1 MTFTTPTFLIFLVVV
16 WVLYWSLS
24 RRWQNRLLV
33 VASLVF
39 YGWWDPR
46 FVLLLLFTATVDY
59 WVALGLQSTEPPE
72 RRKRLLMVSLVSNL
86 GVLGFFKY
94 FNFFAD
100 SAAHSAAAL
109 GWDIDPFT
117 LSIILP
123 VGISFYTFQAL
134 SYTIDVFRGRLP
146 AVRDFVDYLGFITFF
161 PQLVAGPIERAT
173 NLLVQFQRE
182 RRFDSDAAADGARQ
196 MLWGFFKKMV
206 VADTMAPIVGA
217 AFDNPQAAS
226 GWQLLWATY
235 AFAIQVYCDF
245 SGYADIAIGCARFF
259 NFKLMRNFAY
269 PYFSES
275 IPEFWRRWHI
285 SLSTWLRD
293 YLYCPLGGNR
303 VGSARRA
310 LNVLIVFLASGL
322 WHGANW
328 TFVAFGAFH
337 ACVYLAYVHLWPAS
351 QDRTRDLIAEQSI
364 LPGPTRLLRIALNFQ
379 LVCVS
384 FVYFRASSL
393 SEAHLI
399 LRRIV
404 TDLVSSGFEPPP
416 SGRAVLLAGSLILVE
431 WLARL
436 QPHGLTI
443 SAWPRPLRHA
453 AYYALVA
460 GILLLA
466 NFEHIPF
473 IYFQF

>member
-16 WVLYWSLS
+16 WSLYWFLS
-24 RRWQNRLLV
+24 RHWQNRLLV

-39 YGWWDPR
+39 YGWWDAR

-59 WVALGLQSTEPPE
+59 WVALALQSTELPG
-72 RRKRLLMVSLVSNL
+72 RRKRLLGVSLASNL

-94 FNFFAD
+94 FNFFATSAER
-100 SAAHSAAAL
+100 SAAVL
-109 GWDIDPFT
+109 GWDLDPFI

-134 SYTIDVFRGRLP
+134 GYTIDVYRGRLA

-182 RRFDSDAAADGARQ
+182 RPFDSVAAADGARQ

-206 VADTMAPIVGA
+206 VADTMAPLVAA
-217 AFDNPQAAS
+217 AFDNPEAAS

-235 AFAIQVYCDF
+235 AFAIQIYCDF
-245 SGYADIAIGCARFF
+245 SGYTDIAIGCARFF
-259 NFKLMRNFAY
+259 GFKLMRNFAY

-285 SLSTWLRD
+285 SLSTWFRD
-293 YLYCPLGGNR
+293 YLYFPLGGNR
-303 VGSARRA
+303 VGSSRRA
-310 LNVLIVFLASGL
+310 LNVLIVFAASGL

-328 TFVAFGAFH
+328 TFVVWGVLH
-337 ACVYLAYVHLWPAS
+337 GCLYLAYVRLWPAS
-351 QDRTRDLIAEQSI
+351 HDRTRDLVAEQSL
-364 LPGPTRLLRIALNFQ
+364 LPGPARLLRMALTFQ

-384 FVYFRASSL
+384 WVYFRAASVG
-393 SEAHLI
+393 EAHLI
-399 LRRIV
+399 LRRIA
-404 TDLVSSGFEPPP
+404 TDLVSGGFEPPP
-416 SGRAVLLAGSLILVE
+416 SGRAVALVIGVILVE
-431 WLARL
+431 WLAR
-436 QPHGLTI
+436 QKQHGLTI
-443 SAWPRPLRHA
+443 GAWPRPLRHA

-466 NFEHIPF
+466 NLRHIPF

>member
-16 WVLYWSLS
+16 WTLYWSLS

-59 WVALGLQSTEPPE
+59 WVALGLQSTEQPE
-72 RRKRLLMVSLVSNL
+72 RRKRLLAASLVSNL

-94 FNFFAD
+94 FNFFAS
-100 SAAHSAAAL
+100 SAERSAEML
-109 GWDIDPFT
+109 GWHLDTFT

-134 SYTIDVFRGRLP
+134 GYTIDVYRGRLP
-146 AVRDFVDYLGFITFF
+146 AVRDFVEFLGFITFF

-173 NLLVQFQRE
+173 NLLVQFQHE
-182 RRFDSDAAADGARQ
+182 RRFDSTAAADGARQ

-206 VADTMAPIVGA
+206 VADSMAPIVVA
-217 AFDNPQAAS
+217 AFDNPASAS

-259 NFKLMRNFAY
+259 DFKLMRNFAY

-285 SLSTWLRD
+285 SLSTWFRD
-293 YLYCPLGGNR
+293 YIYFPLGGNR

-310 LNVLIVFLASGL
+310 LNVLIVFGISGL

-328 TFVAFGAFH
+328 TFVAFGVFH
-337 ACVYLAYVHLWPAS
+337 ACLYLAYVWLWPAS
-351 QDRTRDLIAEQSI
+351 QDRTRDLAAEQSI
-364 LPGPTRLLRIALNFQ
+364 LPGPARLLRMALTFQ
-379 LVCVS
+379 LVCIS

-393 SEAHLI
+393 GDAHLI

-404 TDLVSSGFEPPP
+404 TDLVSGEFEPPP
-416 SGRAVLLAGSLILVE
+416 SGRAVLLAGSMILVE

-443 SAWPRPLRHA
+443 GSWPRPLRHA

>member
-59 WVALGLQSTEPPE
+59 WVALALQSTELAGK
-72 RRKRLLMVSLVSNL
+72 RKRLLAVSLACNL

-94 FNFFAD
+94 FNFFAN
-100 SAAHSAAAL
+100 SAERSAAAL
-109 GWDIDPFT
+109 GWHLDPFI

-134 SYTIDVFRGRLP
+134 SYTIDVYRGRLP

-173 NLLVQFQRE
+173 NLLVQFQHE

-206 VADTMAPIVGA
+206 VADTMAPLVGA

-235 AFAIQVYCDF
+235 AFAIQIYCDF
-245 SGYADIAIGCARFF
+245 SGYTDIAIGCARFF
-259 NFKLMRNFAY
+259 GFKLMRNFAY

-285 SLSTWLRD
+285 SLSTWFRD
-293 YLYCPLGGNR
+293 YLYFPLGGNR

-310 LNVLIVFLASGL
+310 LNVLIVFAVSGL

-328 TFVAFGAFH
+328 TFVVWGVLH
-337 ACVYLAYVHLWPAS
+337 GCLYLAYVRLWPAS
-351 QDRTRDLIAEQSI
+351 HDRTRDLVAEQSI
-364 LPGPTRLLRIALNFQ
+364 LPGPARLLRIALTFQ
-379 LVCVS
+379 LVCIS
-384 FVYFRASSL
+384 WVYFRAASVG
-393 SEAHLI
+393 EAHLI
-399 LRRIV
+399 LRRIA
-404 TDLVSSGFEPPP
+404 TDLVSGGFEPPP
-416 SGRAVLLAGSLILVE
+416 SGRAVALLIGVILVE

-436 QPHGLTI
+436 QQHGLTI
-443 SAWPRPLRHA
+443 GAWPRPLRHA
-453 AYYALVA
+453 AYYALVG

-466 NFEHIPF
+466 DLTHIPF